1 MGRIKRGGYV
11 FETWE
16 GDHEPTHVHIY
27 EDWQLI
33 AKVKLDDL
41 EVIKGEINSK
51 ILCILI
57 LLRREGKL

>member
-16 GDHEPTHVHIY
+16 GDHEPYHVHIY
-27 EDWQLI
+27 EDWRLI
-33 AKVKLDDL
+33 AKVTLDDL
-41 EVIKGEINSK
+41 EVIRGEINSK

>member
-16 GDHEPTHVHIY
+16 GDHEPPHVHIY
-27 EDWQLI
+27 EDGHLV
-33 AKVKLDDL
+33 AKVKLEDL

-51 ILCILI
+51 IFCILV
-57 LLRREGKL
+57 LLRKEGRL

>member
-16 GDHEPTHVHIY
+16 GDHEPAHVHIY
-27 EDWQLI
+27 EDGRLV
-33 AKVKLDDL
+33 AKVKLEDL
-41 EVIKGEINSK
+41 EVLKGEINSK

-57 LLRREGKL
+57 LLRKDGRL